1 MNVKDALFNLD
12 GLILLNPFRSN
23 LQHELLDGQLH
34 RYRKMIRRKFS
45 IVSIGQDS
53 PFTGFEMGA
62 HKYMINHIIPDT
74 IMSKTVEA
82 SVGLIDHLGKPMA
95 VVQDP

>member
-23 LQHELLDGQLH
+23 LQQELLDGQLH

-45 IVSIGQDS
+45 IIGIRQHS
-53 PFTGFEMGA
+53 PFAGLEMGA
-62 HKYMINHIIPDT
+62 HKYMINYIIPDA
-74 IMSKTVEA
+74 IMPKTVET
-82 SVGLIDHLGKPMA
+82 SVGLMHRLGKSMA